1 MRMAHLSIPGDY
13 GATLKAIQ
21 QRVQQERARVILSA
35 NAALIQLYWDIG
47 RLILDRQSR
56 SGWGAKV
63 IDRLGRDLRKS
74 FPEMQGFSTR
84 NLQFMRTFAEEFSDT
99 AIVKQLASQLPWW
112 RPIPRRASGPWGRVA
127 GTRLRHR
134 DEEYDEL
141 VESEDERLARESEK
155 AFERAI
161 TRVSP
166 D

>member
-1 MRMAHLSIPGDY
+1 MVHLSIPGDY

-74 FPEMQGFSTR
+74 FPEMQGFSIR

-99 AIVKQLASQLPWW
+99 AIMKQLASQLPWW